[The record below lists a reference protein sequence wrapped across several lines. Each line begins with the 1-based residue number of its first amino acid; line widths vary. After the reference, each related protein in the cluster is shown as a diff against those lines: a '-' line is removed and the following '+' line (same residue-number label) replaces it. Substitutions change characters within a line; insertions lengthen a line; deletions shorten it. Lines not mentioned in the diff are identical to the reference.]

1 MESTFNPYTSSGA
14 WSLYNPSEASEHS
27 NEMPISPRHPIASN
41 IPLSTAVMQTTVD
54 EFTAATLANKVPV
67 ASLLISPPEQTPY
80 ESFDQGQLATMNTSS
95 MLPPMQRAKGNPAQ
109 QPPSPPISP
118 LKKPTNQ
125 VQRTT
130 PGSNVKDPILYPEEL
145 TGPAQPLFSNRRPSS
160 VEAIDITRHM
170 NARRQ
175 KPLKRGVKAPNRRD
189 YEDFAYVVTAWNG
202 AYERLRTDA
211 ERAAY
216 QQAELAQVRLDDRAR
231 LGAHAGNHNN
241 NKPTKKYHTTSHK
254 LLKAKPDGA
263 TITAKDVVASATGPH
278 SPHKITKSGRPSAK
292 PRAKASPAA
301 EEKKSKVSKT
311 QTVDIDYN
319 HIPDYC
325 PPVDILDSKK
335 MSIPSVSN
343 PRPFE
348 DSELHLLSLLHP
360 QEQDLARNLRIGPA
374 TYLTT
379 KRRIFVDRLYFY
391 YFEKEVREEQEAEGV
406 RDKLFVK
413 DFKKTHAQYAGKIDV
428 NKSSKL
434 HEAFDSVGWFDRK
447 WCEGHA
453 MPTFDNAKDKHFS
466 LGDGNGKPG
475 PQAFFNRKA

>member
-1 MESTFNPYTSSGA
+1 
-14 WSLYNPSEASEHS
+14 
-27 NEMPISPRHPIASN
+27 
-41 IPLSTAVMQTTVD
+41 
-54 EFTAATLANKVPV
+54 
-67 ASLLISPPEQTPY
+67 
-80 ESFDQGQLATMNTSS
+80 
-95 MLPPMQRAKGNPAQ
+95 MLPPMQKPRRNLAQ

-118 LKKPTNQ
+118 LKKSTDQVHSPTAS
-125 VQRTT
+125 
-130 PGSNVKDPILYPEEL
+130 SNVTDPILYPEEL
-145 TGPAQPLFSNRRPSS
+145 TSPGQPLFNNNHRPSS

-170 NARRQ
+170 YARRH
-175 KPLKRGVKAPNRRD
+175 KPLKRGVKTPDRLD
-189 YEDFAYVVTAWNG
+189 YEYFAYVVTAWNG

-231 LGAHAGNHNN
+231 LGSHTENRKLA
-241 NKPTKKYHTTSHK
+241 KKYPTTNHK
-254 LLKAKPDGA
+254 LLKAKPDRPS
-263 TITAKDVVASATGPH
+263 ITVKDVIASATGPRN
-278 SPHKITKSGRPSAK
+278 SPKVTKSGRQSAK
-292 PRAKASPAA
+292 PRVKASPAA

-319 HIPDYC
+319 HVPDYC
-325 PPVDILDSKK
+325 PPVGILDSKK

-348 DSELHLLSLLHP
+348 DGELHLLPLLHP
-360 QEQDLARNLRIGPA
+360 QEQELARNLRIGPA

-447 WCEGHA
+447 WCEGHT

-466 LGDGNGKPG
+466 PGDGNGKPG
-475 PQAFFNRKA
+475 PQVFFNRKA